1 MLCTFTFPN
10 GDVWNAVV
18 PGFDGTVVLENF
30 RVVSLSDG
38 TMRLLVGPFTPRN
51 PLEVGT
57 PVTLVESK
65 THGTVVKTDGVK
77 SLVKTGTD
85 TDPVVDLVPNASLV
99 YRMGTTIDKDL
110 PPHHTVNGYL
120 VPMEEEVATQEMID
134 ITVDTEGEEENNTD
148 DAMKGEQPMGVM
160 DVSIPISD
168 RSHATWKN
176 MHLQQFTVYSH
187 DDFLGVDTGEA
198 AHYNTMDIMIDDTTI
213 LYGDMDDTHRTRIVD
228 TNNVFSNLHWN
239 LREMKPG
246 ITIPYAID
254 CRGTQSTTVTG
265 MGTHY
270 VVDGDWPTILEKR
283 DINDRCRQIMHDC
296 NVSEE
301 EDDVED
307 AEETHVDAELQMLT
321 NIANG
326 RVLTIDNRSIFP
338 KGRSSSDPSVAT
350 AAGATGVVLCCNP
363 AFWQHLGISDNVQP
377 GKRLTHL
384 VKMAKGV
391 TFESKSFIPGT
402 CASRFQYTWHALPS
416 MDALRAAAS
425 NTSDKELDAVLN
437 MSARVEGLRKQSVM
451 KARPQSMVKP
461 PVPVTKAHAELR
473 ELGFT
478 MHDAARNGDCFPLS
492 AMAGFEI
499 TDLAN
504 VAAPTVHTIETVT
517 KARIAAVDLVTGDS
531 PIGGIDAAVV
541 RENEDLTDTSILDA
555 WKTHGHWRSHAG
567 GSTAFM
573 FAVAHNLKRPVIV
586 MEREGD
592 AILDPCYIY
601 AKRDGNGAL
610 LTSPPHGGVPKT
622 VPFVKQMAFAD
633 VLTALTE
640 RPNGYSLVEYDRGA
654 SHHSPLVY
662 TPVPPLQDGD
672 VTEEEDD
679 VEDEATYTL
688 EEHPPPRLYN
698 VVRVKS
704 PVAPALPR
712 TFRLCDVMMGCTK
725 PYKHAG
731 ICNAMTCG
739 TRKRNE
745 TDHYAPPDDV
755 ARDDVEDGDDGVEDD
770 GDDVE
775 YDDVDHV
782 PERTSSRPVARS
794 APQPPIMVHEDSFSG
809 SFRTTMQREVDTYD
823 LGYYN
828 SDGQRAYKYV
838 TSKSHGGYYVQ
849 ATVQGQTRYIGKFDR
864 TLVAVYAIIATR
876 RYPARLG
883 GDSGAVRRWIE
894 TMATYFADQS
904 TSRATKRPRVEE
916 LE

>member
-1 MLCTFTFPN
+1 MRLQQALRTKHKRRRVTRTKHKRANAREIIMLCTFTFPN
-10 GDVWNAVV
+10 GDVWNAMV

-77 SLVKTGTD
+77 SYVKTGTD

-187 DDFLGVDTGEA
+187 DDFLGVGTGEA

-307 AEETHVDAELQMLT
+307 AEEEDV
-321 NIANG
+321 I
-326 RVLTIDNRSIFP
+326 
-338 KGRSSSDPSVAT
+338 
-350 AAGATGVVLCCNP
+350 
-363 AFWQHLGISDNVQP
+363 
-377 GKRLTHL
+377 
-384 VKMAKGV
+384 
-391 TFESKSFIPGT
+391 ESKSFIPGT

-499 TDLAN
+499 PDLAN

-601 AKRDGNGAL
+601 AKRGGNGAL

-640 RPNGYSLVEYDRGA
+640 RPKGYSLVEYDRGA

-662 TPVPPLQDGD
+662 TPVPPLQDGE

-698 VVRVKS
+698 VVRVKP

-712 TFRLCDVMMGCTK
+712 TFRLCDVMVGCTK

-745 TDHYAPPDDV
+745 TDHYAPPDY
-755 ARDDVEDGDDGVEDD
+755 VERG
-770 GDDVE
+770 
-775 YDDVDHV
+775 DVDDDDYEECV

-794 APQPPIMVHEDSFSG
+794 APKSMVMVHENSFPE
-809 SFRTTMQREVDTYD
+809 SFRAARQRDVDKYD
-823 LGYYN
+823 RGYYN
-828 SDGQRAYKYV
+828 SDGQRAYKHM
-838 TSKSHGGYYVQ
+838 TLQPHGGYYVQ
-849 ATVQGQTRYIGKFDR
+849 ATVQGQNRYIGVFDR
-864 TLVAVYAIIATR
+864 TIVAVYAIIITR
-876 RYPARLG
+876 QYPNRFC
-883 GDSGAVRRWIE
+883 DSGAVRRWIE
-894 TMATYFADQS
+894 TMDCDES
-904 TSRATKRPRVEE
+904 TSQATKRARVEE